1 MQRII
6 NILVVILVGFSLY
19 TGIIVDN
26 KRVQTMERLETSDVE
41 LQGHKRMIDEEY
53 HRLSLMF
60 EGRGKHM
67 RRMQE
72 DIAGL
77 RRDLQDAA
85 RELGN
90 RIDET
95 NYLLE
100 QAEER
105 LGEDIS
111 DLRGELRTITDD
123 LATYKRRTNREILD
137 IKEILTRL
145 EEDIKALDEQINP
158 PEEEKGRDRG

>member
-6 NILVVILVGFSLY
+6 NILVIILVGFSLY
-19 TGIIVDN
+19 SGIIVDSR
-26 KRVQTMERLETSDVE
+26 RVQTMDRLETSDEE

-53 HRLSLMF
+53 HRLSLKF

-67 RRMQE
+67 RRMQD

-105 LGEDIS
+105 LSEDIS
-111 DLRGELRTITDD
+111 DLRSELRTVSDD
-123 LATYKRRTNREILD
+123 LSTYKRRTNREILD

-145 EEDIKALDEQINP
+145 EEDLKALDEQVNP
-158 PEEEKGRDRG
+158 PEDEGRSRN

>member
-6 NILVVILVGFSLY
+6 NILVIILVGFSLY
-19 TGIIVDN
+19 TGIIVDSR
-26 KRVQTMERLETSDVE
+26 RVQTMDRLETSDEE

-53 HRLSLMF
+53 HRLSLKF

-67 RRMQE
+67 RRMQQ
-72 DIAGL
+72 DIADL

-100 QAEER
+100 QTEER
-105 LGEDIS
+105 LREDIS
-111 DLRGELRTITDD
+111 ELRSELRTVNDD

-145 EEDIKALDEQINP
+145 EEDLKALDEQVNP
-158 PEEEKGRDRG
+158 PEDEGRSRN

>member
-6 NILVVILVGFSLY
+6 NILVIILVGFSLY
-19 TGIIVDN
+19 SGIIVDSR
-26 KRVQTMERLETSDVE
+26 RVQTMDRLEASDEE

-53 HRLSLMF
+53 HRLSLKF

-67 RRMQE
+67 RRMQD
-72 DIAGL
+72 DIAAL

-105 LGEDIS
+105 LGEDINDVRS
-111 DLRGELRTITDD
+111 ELRTVSDD

-145 EEDIKALDEQINP
+145 EEDLKALDEQVNP
-158 PEEEKGRDRG
+158 PEDEGRSRN

>member
-6 NILVVILVGFSLY
+6 NILVIILVGFSLY
-19 TGIIVDN
+19 TGIIVDSR
-26 KRVQTMERLETSDVE
+26 RVQTMDRLETSDEE

-53 HRLSLMF
+53 HRLSLKF

-67 RRMQE
+67 RRMQD

-105 LGEDIS
+105 LREDIS
-111 DLRGELRTITDD
+111 DLGSELRTVSDD

-145 EEDIKALDEQINP
+145 EEDLQALDEQVNP
-158 PEEEKGRDRG
+158 PEDEDRGRN

>member
-6 NILVVILVGFSLY
+6 NILVIILVGFSLY
-19 TGIIVDN
+19 TGIIVDSR
-26 KRVQTMERLETSDVE
+26 RVQTMDRLETSDEE
-41 LQGHKRMIDEEY
+41 LQGHKRMIDEKY
-53 HRLSLMF
+53 HRLSLKF

-67 RRMQE
+67 RRMQD

-90 RIDET
+90 RIEET

-105 LGEDIS
+105 LREDIS
-111 DLRGELRTITDD
+111 DLGSELRTVSDD

-145 EEDIKALDEQINP
+145 EEDLQALDEQVNP
-158 PEEEKGRDRG
+158 PEDEDRGRN

>member
-6 NILVVILVGFSLY
+6 NILVIILVGFSLY
-19 TGIIVDN
+19 TGIIVDSR
-26 KRVQTMERLETSDVE
+26 RVQTMDRLETSDEE

-53 HRLSLMF
+53 HRLSLKF

-67 RRMQE
+67 RRMQD

-90 RIDET
+90 RIEET

-105 LGEDIS
+105 LREDIS
-111 DLRGELRTITDD
+111 DLGSELRTVSDD

-145 EEDIKALDEQINP
+145 EEDLQALDEQVNP
-158 PEEEKGRDRG
+158 PEDEDRGRN